1 MAAVAIAGVLV
12 AIMRSGGVQSLLNGI
27 IEQAL
32 QVP

>member
-1 MAAVAIAGVLV
+1 
-12 AIMRSGGVQSLLNGI
+12 MRSGGVQSLLNGI